1 MKAEIVC
8 VGTELLL
15 GEIVDTNASYLAR
28 CLAAEG
34 IDLYYKSTVGDN
46 LERAAAT
53 IRMALGRA
61 DVVITS
67 GGLGPTLDDLTR
79 EAIADAVGEPLE
91 SDPEAMRFIEER
103 FGRLG
108 RPMPESNRRQAMMP
122 RGARTIPNPMG
133 TAPGV
138 WLEKDGKI
146 VVALP
151 GVPRELKVM
160 TEQTVIPWLLMHIP
174 AGEHKVLRSRVLRLT
189 GIGESAM
196 EERIMPLI
204 EGQRNPTI
212 APYAG
217 EGECR
222 LRLTASAAAEQQ
234 AIWMLDELEG
244 RVRQTLGR
252 HIYGYEQDT
261 LESVIIGRLKNAGK
275 RLAVA
280 ESCTGGLVS
289 HRLTNVPGSSEAF
302 FEGVVT
308 YDNRSKSTRL
318 GVPAELITAR
328 GAVSE
333 PVARAMAEGIRK
345 TSGCDY
351 GVATTGIA
359 GPGGGTDAKPV
370 GLVYVAAS
378 GPLETRVIERRFA
391 YDRAAN
397 KHSFSQAALDL
408 LWQLM
413 RDEES

>member
-46 LERAAAT
+46 LERAATT
-53 IRMALGRA
+53 IHTALERA

-79 EAIADAVGEPLE
+79 EAIAAAVGEPLE
-91 SDPEAMRFIEER
+91 PDAEAMRFIEDR
-103 FGRLG
+103 FARLG

-122 RGARTIPNPMG
+122 RTARAIPNPMG

-138 WLEKDGKI
+138 WLEKSGKI
-146 VVALP
+146 VIALP

-160 TEQTVIPWLLMHIP
+160 TEQTVIPWLLTHIP
-174 AGEHKVLRSRVLRLT
+174 AGEHKVLRSRVLRLS

-196 EERIMPLI
+196 EERIMPI
-204 EGQRNPTI
+204 VAGQHNPTI

-217 EGECR
+217 ESECR
-222 LRLTASAAAEQQ
+222 LRLTASAGAEEQ
-234 AIWMLDELEG
+234 AVAMLDELEG
-244 RVRQTLGR
+244 RVRQSLGR
-252 HIYGYEQDT
+252 YIYGYEADT
-261 LESVIIGRLKNAGK
+261 LESVIIDRLKKQGK
-275 RLAVA
+275 RLAAA

-289 HRLTNVPGSSEAF
+289 HRLTNVPGSSDVF

-308 YDNRSKSTRL
+308 YDNRSKMARL
-318 GVPAELITAR
+318 GVPAGLIAAH

-333 PVARAMAEGIRK
+333 PVARAMAEGVRK

-359 GPGGGTDAKPV
+359 GPGGGTDSKPV
-370 GLVYVAAS
+370 GLVCIAAS
-378 GPLETRVIERRFA
+378 GPRETRAAERRFA

-397 KHSFSQAALDL
+397 KQSFSQAALDL
-408 LWQLM
+408 LWQLI
-413 RDEES
+413 RDEEI